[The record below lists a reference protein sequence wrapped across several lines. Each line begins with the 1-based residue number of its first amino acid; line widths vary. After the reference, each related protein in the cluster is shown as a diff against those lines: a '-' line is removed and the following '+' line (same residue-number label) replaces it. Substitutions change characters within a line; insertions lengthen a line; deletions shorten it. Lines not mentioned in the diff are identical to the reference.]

1 MQEPLCERIVV
12 KCFESALTLKYALPE
27 DHQPLM
33 EIYPSKT
40 FRGFS
45 GEYWKS
51 NKIPDLV
58 ILVKNDKNI
67 MAPRIILEV
76 GLSES
81 YEHLEKSAKL
91 WLEGMPGVRE
101 YILIKI
107 HETPRYKSPSINN
120 KDFPPIRKI
129 NELAF
134 ESKSTFGPVIYKG
147 LQWAGEISAAFC
159 EIWTLDPLTRRAT
172 KSGKRTVYYH
182 YS

>member
-1 MQEPLCERIVV
+1 MPGPLHERIVV
-12 KCFESALTLKYALPE
+12 ECFRRAMTLQHALPE
-27 DHQPLM
+27 DHQPQM

-40 FRGFS
+40 FIGFS

-51 NKIPDLV
+51 VKIPDLV

-67 MAPRIILEV
+67 MAPRIIFEV

-81 YEHLEKSAKL
+81 YRHMVQSAKL
-91 WLEGMPGVRE
+91 WLEGMQGVQE

-107 HETPRYKSPSINN
+107 HETPGYKSPSISN
-120 KDFPPIRKI
+120 KDFPPIQEI

-134 ESKSTFGPVIYKG
+134 ESKSTFGPVVYKG
-147 LQWAGEISAAFC
+147 LQWAGEVPAAFC

-172 KSGKRTVYYH
+172 KSGKRMVYYC